1 MSQTVVELVLIFFAL
16 LVAIDIHEFA
26 HAWSANRLGDNTAEQ
41 AGRITLNP
49 FVHLDPIGTL
59 MIFLARIG
67 WGKPVPVNPNNFK
80 NPKVGW
86 ALVSLAGPTSN
97 LLLAFVFSLAFHFT
111 LGRENLFSLLI
122 FYIIVLNIV
131 LGIFNLIPI
140 PPLDGSR
147 ILFAFLPPTVDIA
160 KIEAL
165 GPMVLIT
172 FILLDRFLNLGIF
185 FGFINTALN
194 FFLNLFQI
202 PGMLI

>member
-97 LLLAFVFSLAFHFT
+97 LLLAFVFSLA
-111 LGRENLFSLLI
+111 
-122 FYIIVLNIV
+122 
-131 LGIFNLIPI
+131 
-140 PPLDGSR
+140 
-147 ILFAFLPPTVDIA
+147 
-160 KIEAL
+160 
-165 GPMVLIT
+165 
-172 FILLDRFLNLGIF
+172 
-185 FGFINTALN
+185 
-194 FFLNLFQI
+194 
-202 PGMLI
+202 